1 MMSWYSHVYEYK
13 NDFSDENDDGLN
25 QNKAAPDPWYSSKAS
40 SFFFTSLEK
49 ALALLALLA
58 LAGAGLGLFQI
69 VQLQKELAEL
79 REATSPG
86 HLPPAAE
93 KHTGLP
99 NATEKIVEKKEVRKA
114 VHLTGKSGQKG
125 LPLEWEAIYGHAFTS
140 SIQYKQGSLMINET
154 GLYFVYS
161 SVFFRGEFCNNQ
173 PLDHTVYKRNPGYLG
188 NQVLMEDRRMNYCAT
203 QKMWAGNSYLG
214 ALFNLTRMDRL
225 YVNVSKIALVHFEE
239 SKTFFGVF
247 KL

>member
-1 MMSWYSHVYEYK
+1 MHVRREGCLTLL
-13 NDFSDENDDGLN
+13 FVFLLPDG
-25 QNKAAPDPWYSSKAS
+25 Y
-40 SFFFTSLEK
+40 FFPFPLKYNIIFLSV
-49 ALALLALLA
+49 
-58 LAGAGLGLFQI
+58 FCI
-69 VQLQKELAEL
+69 
-79 REATSPG
+79 R
-86 HLPPAAE
+86 
-93 KHTGLP
+93 
-99 NATEKIVEKKEVRKA
+99 
-114 VHLTGKSGQKG
+114 KSGQKG